1 MARPAW
7 TAQCTNRK
15 LIGELLPV
23 RRRESHKGDYG
34 RVLLLCGSEGLTG
47 AARLAAK
54 AALRTGSGLVYLG
67 VPEKIYPIIAAGA
80 GSEIVFPLP
89 CDEAGRLCMAAL
101 PAITARLPEMD
112 AVLLGPGLGRS
123 EELTRLV
130 QAVLSVCR
138 APLVLDADGIN
149 AVAAH
154 IDVLRGC
161 ACPVV
166 LTPHDGEFLRLGGD
180 PRAADR
186 TQEAMR
192 LADRTHAVLLL
203 KGSRTVITDGF
214 SVYVNHTGNPG
225 LAAGGSGDV
234 LAGMLVSLLGQHIM
248 PLEAAAT
255 AAWLHGSAADLA
267 AQELGEYGMVPE
279 DLLLCIPRLLPAGGD
294 LLRKKLALRL
304 CTGPMLLSA
313 GSAKRPAQPPLTFRT
328 ALLQSGGCSFT
339 AAITADYG
347 ESAASFTLD
356 CVFSPETGASVTVTE
371 PESIAGIQAQVKDTA
386 ASVSYDGMQLGLG
399 SLANG
404 NLAPLAAPYVLGQCW
419 AGEYIDSTGTED
431 GLLRTTYRM
440 GYEEKE
446 LVVDTWFSQEPLTPV
461 RAELSFEGRM
471 VLRADI
477 SAFSMKSTEE

>member
-138 APLVLDADGIN
+138 VPLVLDADGIN
-149 AVAAH
+149 AAAPH

-180 PRAADR
+180 PKAADR

-203 KGSRTVITDGF
+203 KGSRTVITDGLN
-214 SVYVNHTGNPG
+214 VYVNHTGNPG

-248 PLEAAAT
+248 PLELPQPHGCT
-255 AAWLHGSAADLA
+255 APPPILRRRSWGSMAWCRRICCCAFRDFCHKGDICCEKNWRFFSARF
-267 AQELGEYGMVPE
+267 P
-279 DLLLCIPRLLPAGGD
+279 CS
-294 LLRKKLALRL
+294 
-304 CTGPMLLSA
+304 C
-313 GSAKRPAQPPLTFRT
+313 RPARP
-328 ALLQSGGCSFT
+328 
-339 AAITADYG
+339 
-347 ESAASFTLD
+347 
-356 CVFSPETGASVTVTE
+356 
-371 PESIAGIQAQVKDTA
+371 
-386 ASVSYDGMQLGLG
+386 
-399 SLANG
+399 N
-404 NLAPLAAPYVLGQCW
+404 
-419 AGEYIDSTGTED
+419 
-431 GLLRTTYRM
+431 
-440 GYEEKE
+440 
-446 LVVDTWFSQEPLTPV
+446 V
-461 RAELSFEGRM
+461 RPSR
-471 VLRADI
+471 R
-477 SAFSMKSTEE
+477 

>member
-15 LIGELLPV
+15 LVGELLPV

-54 AALRTGSGLVYLG
+54 AALRTGSGLVHLG

-89 CDEAGRLCMAAL
+89 CDSAGRLCMAAL
-101 PAITARLPEMD
+101 PTITDRLPEMD

-123 EELTRLV
+123 DELTRLM

-180 PRAADR
+180 PKAADR

-192 LADRTHAVLLL
+192 LANRTHAVLLL
-203 KGSRTVITDGF
+203 KGSRTVITDGLN
-214 SVYVNHTGNPG
+214 VYVNHTGNPG
-225 LAAGGSGDV
+225 LATGGSGDV
-234 LAGMLVSLLGQHIM
+234 LAGMIAALLGQHIM
-248 PLEAAAT
+248 PLEAAAA

-279 DLLLCIPRLLPAGGD
+279 DLLLRIPRLLP
-294 LLRKKLALRL
+294 
-304 CTGPMLLSA
+304 
-313 GSAKRPAQPPLTFRT
+313 
-328 ALLQSGGCSFT
+328 
-339 AAITADYG
+339 
-347 ESAASFTLD
+347 
-356 CVFSPETGASVTVTE
+356 
-371 PESIAGIQAQVKDTA
+371 
-386 ASVSYDGMQLGLG
+386 
-399 SLANG
+399 
-404 NLAPLAAPYVLGQCW
+404 
-419 AGEYIDSTGTED
+419 
-431 GLLRTTYRM
+431 
-440 GYEEKE
+440 
-446 LVVDTWFSQEPLTPV
+446 
-461 RAELSFEGRM
+461 
-471 VLRADI
+471 
-477 SAFSMKSTEE
+477 